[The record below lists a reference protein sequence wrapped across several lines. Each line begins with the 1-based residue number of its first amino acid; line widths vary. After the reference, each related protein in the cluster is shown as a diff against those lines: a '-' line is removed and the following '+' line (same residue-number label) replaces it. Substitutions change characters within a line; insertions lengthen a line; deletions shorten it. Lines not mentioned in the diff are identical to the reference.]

1 LIKRLKPFAKSFGT
15 KLNHKN
21 SYTIPKGPLEKTCAE
36 QIKAKINA
44 FNLK

>member
-1 LIKRLKPFAKSFGT
+1 LKPFAKSFGT
-15 KLNHKN
+15 KLYRKS
-21 SYTIPKGPLEKTCAE
+21 SYTIPKGPPEETRAK